1 MKMNLYRV
9 LDIDSRDVVMMEQLI
24 GLDGVKDSVIESYIY
39 EEKLKGQ
46 KLKDKV
52 FHYCLNIL
60 IKQFVEDMI
69 RFAYDEYNH
78 RLESA
83 LRDTYYE
90 LKSGEELPCLS
101 IKIKD
106 KYIDGNIVMIYYLNG
121 YEEEAYQKLTEQT
134 YERN

>member
-1 MKMNLYRV
+1 MNLYRI
-9 LDIDSRDVVMMEQLI
+9 LGIDSRDIVMIEQLL
-24 GLDGVKDSVIESYIY
+24 GLNNVDMAVIENYIF
-39 EEKLKGQ
+39 KDNLRGQ
-46 KLKDKV
+46 KLKDKI
-52 FHYCLNIL
+52 FHYCMNIL

-69 RFAYDEYNH
+69 KFAYDENNH

-101 IKIKD
+101 VKIKD
-106 KYIDGNIVMIYYLNG
+106 KYIDKDIVMIYYLNG

>member
-1 MKMNLYRV
+1 M
-9 LDIDSRDVVMMEQLI
+9 D
-24 GLDGVKDSVIESYIY
+24 
-39 EEKLKGQ
+39 
-46 KLKDKV
+46 
-52 FHYCLNIL
+52 IL

-69 RFAYDEYNH
+69 RFAYDENNH

-83 LRDTYYE
+83 LKDVYYE

>member
-1 MKMNLYRV
+1 MKMNLYKV
-9 LDIDSRDVVMMEQLI
+9 LCIDSRDVVMMEQLI
-24 GLDGVKDSVIESYIY
+24 GLDGVKNSVIESYIY

-46 KLKDKV
+46 KLKDKI
-52 FHYCLNIL
+52 FHYCMNIL

-83 LRDTYYE
+83 LRDVYYE

-101 IKIKD
+101 VKIED
-106 KYIDGNIVMIYYLNG
+106 KYIDKDIVMIYYLNG
-121 YEEEAYQKLTEQT
+121 YEEEAYRKLAEQT

>member
-1 MKMNLYRV
+1 MKVNLYKI
-9 LDIDSRDVVMMEQLI
+9 LGIDSRDIVMIEQLL
-24 GLDGVKDSVIESYIY
+24 GLDDVDRSVIEDYIY
-39 EEKLKGQ
+39 KDKLIGQ
-46 KLKDKV
+46 KLKDKI
-52 FHYCLNIL
+52 FHYCMDIL

-69 RFAYDEYNH
+69 RFAYDENNH

-101 IKIKD
+101 VKIKD
-106 KYIDGNIVMIYYLNG
+106 KYIDKDIVMIYYLNG

>member
-1 MKMNLYRV
+1 MNLYKV
-9 LDIDSRDVVMMEQLI
+9 LCIDSRDVVMMEQLL
-24 GLDGVKDSVIESYIY
+24 GLDGVDNSVIEGYIY
-39 EEKLKGQ
+39 EDKLKGQ
-46 KLKDKV
+46 KLKDKI
-52 FHYCLNIL
+52 FHYCMDIL
-60 IKQFVEDMI
+60 VKQFIEDMI
-69 RFAYDEYNH
+69 RFAYDENNH